1 MAVASK
7 LLKGLSEETILW
19 LRSVARKLEESYNIP
34 KTPEEVAEE
43 TVDDRLRN
51 LQEAAPEMFRLYQD
65 LPLQRSLSN
74 RDVDLG
80 LIDPERFKTLAAP
93 LPMGDDPNFIFYK
106 GKRHRIDPDPLVR
119 KEIDSNIK
127 SIQDLVEAGI
137 PLSDIPFL
145 RYSPEGKIQRIVG
158 HEGRHRNRA
167 LEGLG
172 YQDSLVEFSPYGAL
186 PLKSLPPETRFGQ
199 QLNEYSPTIDADEKV
214 LSPALKDFIKILTVP
229 AALSQIPEGA
239 TYE

>member
-1 MAVASK
+1 VAVASK

-93 LPMGDDPNFIFYK
+93 LPMQ
-106 GKRHRIDPDPLVR
+106 DPLVR

-127 SIQDLVEAGI
+127 QIQERAKFKGLLGTKVVTETVHLKA
-137 PLSDIPFL
+137 SDIKTLLLNFHL
-145 RYSPEGKIQRIVG
+145 MVHSHSSLCLQRQ
-158 HEGRHRNRA
+158 
-167 LEGLG
+167 GLAN
-172 YQDSLVEFSPYGAL
+172 SSMHTRL
-186 PLKSLPPETRFGQ
+186 P
-199 QLNEYSPTIDADEKV
+199 
-214 LSPALKDFIKILTVP
+214 
-229 AALSQIPEGA
+229 
-239 TYE
+239 

>member
-80 LIDPERFKTLAAP
+80 LIDPKLFKDCWA
-93 LPMGDDPNFIFYK
+93 
-106 GKRHRIDPDPLVR
+106 RR
-119 KEIDSNIK
+119 S
-127 SIQDLVEAGI
+127 
-137 PLSDIPFL
+137 
-145 RYSPEGKIQRIVG
+145 
-158 HEGRHRNRA
+158 
-167 LEGLG
+167 
-172 YQDSLVEFSPYGAL
+172 
-186 PLKSLPPETRFGQ
+186 
-199 QLNEYSPTIDADEKV
+199 
-214 LSPALKDFIKILTVP
+214 
-229 AALSQIPEGA
+229 SQKPC
-239 TYE
+239 T

>member
-93 LPMGDDPNFIFYK
+93 LPMQ
-106 GKRHRIDPDPLVR
+106 DPLVR

-127 SIQDLVEAGI
+127 QIQDLVEAGI

-172 YQDSLVEFSPYGAL
+172 YQGSLVEFSPYGAL

-199 QLNEYSPTIDADEKV
+199 QLNEYSPTIDTDEKV

>member
-93 LPMGDDPNFIFYK
+93 LPMGDNDGY
-106 GKRHRIDPDPLVR
+106 PLVR
-119 KEIDSNIK
+119 EGIYSTIK
-127 SIQDLVEAGI
+127 QIQDLVEAGI

-158 HEGRHRNRA
+158 HEGRHRDLA

-172 YQDSLVEFSPYGAL
+172 YQNSLVEFSPYGAL

-199 QLNEYSPTIDADEKV
+199 QVNEYSPTMEANKKV

>member
-93 LPMGDDPNFIFYK
+93 LPMGDHDGY
-106 GKRHRIDPDPLVR
+106 PLVR
-119 KEIDSNIK
+119 EGIYSTIK
-127 SIQDLVEAGI
+127 QIQDLVEAGI
-137 PLSDIPFL
+137 PLSDIPYL
-145 RYSPEGKIQRIVG
+145 KYSPEGKLQRIVG
-158 HEGRHRNRA
+158 HEGRKRNRA

-199 QLNEYSPTIDADEKV
+199 QVNEYSPTMEANKKV

>member
-93 LPMGDDPNFIFYK
+93 LPMQ
-106 GKRHRIDPDPLVR
+106 DPLVR

-127 SIQDLVEAGI
+127 QTQDLVEAGI

-199 QLNEYSPTIDADEKV
+199 QLNEYSPTIDTDEKV

>member
-93 LPMGDDPNFIFYK
+93 LPMQ
-106 GKRHRIDPDPLVR
+106 DPLAREGIDFTV
-119 KEIDSNIK
+119 KE
-127 SIQDLVEAGI
+127 IQDLIKAGI

-145 RYSPEGKIQRIVG
+145 RYSPEGKLQRIVG
-158 HEGRHRNRA
+158 HEGRHRDLA

-172 YQDSLVEFSPYGAL
+172 YQNSLVEFSPYGAL

-214 LSPALKDFIKILTVP
+214 LSPALKDFIKILSVP

-239 TYE
+239 AYE

>member
-1 MAVASK
+1 VAVASK

-93 LPMGDDPNFIFYK
+93 LPMQ
-106 GKRHRIDPDPLVR
+106 DPLVR

-127 SIQDLVEAGI
+127 QIQDLVEANI

-199 QLNEYSPTIDADEKV
+199 QLNAYSPTIDTDEKV

>member
-93 LPMGDDPNFIFYK
+93 LPMQ
-106 GKRHRIDPDPLVR
+106 DPLVR

-127 SIQDLVEAGI
+127 QIQDLVEANI

-199 QLNEYSPTIDADEKV
+199 QLNAYSPTIDTDEKV

>member
-19 LRSVARKLEESYNIP
+19 LRSLSRKLKESYARAT
-34 KTPEEVAEE
+34 TPEEIVEE
-43 TVDDRLRN
+43 TVGDRLRN
-51 LQEAAPEMFRLYQD
+51 LQETAPEMFRLYQD
-65 LPLQRSLSN
+65 LPLYHGLSSP
-74 RDVDLG
+74 DLDLG

-93 LPMGDDPNFIFYK
+93 LPMQN
-106 GKRHRIDPDPLVR
+106 PLAR
-119 KEIDSNIK
+119 EEIYSNIK
-127 SIQDLVEAGI
+127 EIQDLVEAGI
-137 PLSDIPFL
+137 PLSDIPYL
-145 RYSPEGKIQRIVG
+145 RYSPEGKLQRQAGIPSPEGKLQSIVS

-186 PLKSLPPETRFGQ
+186 PLKSLPPETRFAQ
-199 QLNEYSPTIDADEKV
+199 QEWSPTDSKV
-214 LSPALKDFIKILTVP
+214 LSPALKDFIKILSVP